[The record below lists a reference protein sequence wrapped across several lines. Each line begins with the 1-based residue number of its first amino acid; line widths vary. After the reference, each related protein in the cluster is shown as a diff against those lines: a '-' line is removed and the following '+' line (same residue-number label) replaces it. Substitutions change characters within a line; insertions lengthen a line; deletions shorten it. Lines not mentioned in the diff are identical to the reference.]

1 MEPRQVDNYVLTGIL
16 GSGGMATVYRAQDQR
31 LKRVA
36 AVKVLHDHI
45 ASRPENRE
53 RFEREA
59 RAVAALA
66 HPNIIQIYGFSS
78 PAAAT
83 QYIATEL
90 IDGYTLRD
98 VVDRGW
104 VAPPEV
110 AVMIM
115 VPIAR
120 ALVHAHRRGIIHRD
134 MKPENIMIDRQGVP
148 KLMDF
153 GLARI
158 TEGDRIT
165 HTGAI
170 LGSPAHMSPEIIEGG
185 TVDHRA
191 DIFGFGTVLYHAM
204 TGHLPFD
211 GKNPA
216 VILNAILACK
226 YPPPERHDAR
236 ISEEMSNIVARCL
249 ARDPDA
255 RYQSSEL
262 LLADLEA
269 ILEQIG
275 MSDVETWLGAW
286 AADQAGFRRATSER
300 VQAYLRN
307 RATELVNENRIAAA
321 MACCDRLLAF
331 EPADQFSLELLS
343 RLRRRG
349 RRREILIWAAV
360 IAVVGM
366 LLGLAVV
373 VDRRERAQNLEDT
386 RALALEFGTS
396 IADQAPTTLTAMQG
410 VRTGQTTHAEAE
422 SIARA
427 IAATIEPAR
436 ASALRTTVTAIA
448 VAQMSA
454 LASAPEPETAL
465 PPALSETR
473 PPRRPPAIAQ
483 GDQTTSDE
491 GSSPAAVVTIEPP
504 QEAIVYTPVQFRIYP
519 PAARVRV
526 DGVPYGQAD
535 QLNAT
540 GLMMAPGPHEL
551 LANLEGLA
559 AAQVRHRFVVTA
571 GRPMTVPLRVPWP
584 AARIYVAS
592 SAPGEV
598 FVDGRPM
605 GSTNGVIAVPIE
617 GYESS
622 ARLEIRVVR
631 SDQADRPF
639 DEVVT
644 VSAGSETRLVAPF

>member
-1 MEPRQVDNYVLTGIL
+1 MEPRQVDNYVLTGVL

-31 LKRVA
+31 LQRVA
-36 AVKVLHDHI
+36 AVKVLHEHI

-59 RAVAALA
+59 RAVAKLS

-78 PAAAT
+78 PAAET

-90 IDGYTLRD
+90 IDGFTLRD
-98 VVDRGW
+98 VVERGW
-104 VAPPEV
+104 VNPPEV
-110 AVMIM
+110 AVMLM

-185 TVDHRA
+185 HVDHRA

-204 TGHLPFD
+204 TGQLPFD

-226 YPPPERHDAR
+226 YPPPERYDAR
-236 ISEEMSNIVARCL
+236 ISKEMSAIISRCL
-249 ARDPDA
+249 ARDPEN
-255 RYQSSEL
+255 RYQSSDL
-262 LLADLEA
+262 LLSDLEK
-269 ILEQIG
+269 ILQQIG
-275 MSDVETWLGAW
+275 MDDVETYLGAW
-286 AADQAGFRRATSER
+286 SADQIGFKRATCER

-331 EPADQFSLELLS
+331 EPADQFSLELLA

-349 RRREILIWAAV
+349 RRREFMVWAAV
-360 IAVVGM
+360 ILTVAA

-373 VDRRERAQNLEDT
+373 ADRRERAAALTTAVEQARTMAIEVVRAAPT
-386 RALALEFGTS
+386 RATIVQGGRQGSAVIVDARGVAELVA
-396 IADQAPTTLTAMQG
+396 TTLTPAQEAG
-410 VRTGQTTHAEAE
+410 SAAGRTAFDL
-422 SIARA
+422 
-427 IAATIEPAR
+427 AA
-436 ASALRTTVTAIA
+436 
-448 VAQMSA
+448 A
-454 LASAPEPETAL
+454 LAARDAQSESDAL
-465 PPALSETR
+465 PATTG
-473 PPRRPPAIAQ
+473 PPRVIRRPV
-483 GDQTTSDE
+483 
-491 GSSPAAVVTIEPP
+491 AAVVPEPGP
-504 QEAIVYTPVQFRIYP
+504 SEGSAETAAAEEEEIIYTPVEFRIFP

-526 DGVPYGQAD
+526 DGNPYGQAD

-540 GLMMAPGPHEL
+540 GLMMAPGPHEI

-592 SAPGEV
+592 SAPGQV
-598 FVDGRPM
+598 FVDGRPV
-605 GSTNGVIAVPIE
+605 GSTNGVIAVAIE

-622 ARLEIRVVR
+622 ATLDIRVVR

-639 DEVVT
+639 DEVIR